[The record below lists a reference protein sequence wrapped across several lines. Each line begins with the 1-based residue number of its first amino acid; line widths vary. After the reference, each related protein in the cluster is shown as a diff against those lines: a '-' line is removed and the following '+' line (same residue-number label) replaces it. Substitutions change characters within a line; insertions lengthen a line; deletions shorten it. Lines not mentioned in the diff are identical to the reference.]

1 MSSKRT
7 QLTLFVPEPGA
18 IENIR
23 RQYNPLQHVLIA
35 AHVTLCREDELTNM
49 ELVYRN
55 LDQLDFPAFTLQFG
69 QPVRFERGKGLLLPA
84 RGNDSAFHN
93 LRKAVLRG
101 IIDNPREQEAHITLM
116 HPRNSEC
123 TDELFEEIRKT
134 GLPAEILFDR
144 ISLIEQV
151 DGGSWNAVK
160 EIVLK
165 K

>member
-23 RQYNPLQHVLIA
+23 RQYNPLQHALIA
-35 AHVTLCREDELTNM
+35 AHVTLCREDELTDL
-49 ELVYRN
+49 ELVFRN
-55 LDQLDFPAFTLQFG
+55 LEQLEFPVFTIHFG
-69 QPVRFERGKGLLLPA
+69 KPVRFNNGKGVFLPA
-84 RGNDSAFHN
+84 QEDYTSFLA

-101 IIDNPREQEAHITLM
+101 NIDNPRNHEPHITLI
-116 HPRNSEC
+116 HPRNAAC
-123 TDELFEEIRKT
+123 TDELFEKIRKT

-151 DGGSWNAVK
+151 DGGRWNVVK
-160 EIVLK
+160 ETVLRK
-165 K
+165 